1 MDKHNVRVSFIHGNA
16 MSIDLKGC
24 GTLRLEPNKEYFFEN
39 APIKFIDYLAQLKR
53 LGVTYR
59 LTNVKKG
66 CYRTID
72 LTNYLSGTPA
82 SAASKFRNMYKSS
95 NVAPVVT
102 EEVSDDYPNLFPD
115 EDLTTTEG
123 NNQEEQINTPADN
136 TDTETTSN
144 STSDEAIQT
153 SESTNDKE
161 ITNEQIVEEPID
173 INSLSKPKL
182 IEYAHSLG
190 LNQITDVWTKKE
202 IRTAIT
208 ELQDNQ

>member
-1 MDKHNVRVSFIHGNA
+1 MNTDKHNVRVSFIHGNA

-66 CYRTID
+66 CYRTVD

-82 SAASKFRNMYKSS
+82 SAASKFRNMYKPS

-102 EEVSDDYPNLFPD
+102 EEVSDEYPDLFPD
-115 EDLTTTEG
+115 EDLITTEG
-123 NNQEEQINTPADN
+123 NNQEEQINTPTTDKI
-136 TDTETTSN
+136 DTETTDN
-144 STSDEAIQT
+144 STPDESTQA
-153 SESTNDKE
+153 SESTKDE
-161 ITNEQIVEEPID
+161 EPTAEEPID

-190 LNQITDVWTKKE
+190 LTQVTDVWTKKE
-202 IRTAIT
+202 IRMAIT
-208 ELQDNQ
+208 ELQDNE